1 VYIIVISV
9 KRALQD
15 VDSCDWRSVHC
26 YQKPI
31 LYKRISVEYCK
42 HEGSD

>member
-1 VYIIVISV
+1 MSIHVTEGLFIAT
-9 KRALQD
+9 K
-15 VDSCDWRSVHC
+15 
-26 YQKPI
+26 KPI